1 MRRVCLL
8 LMLLSGCA
16 AAPVPPPTPT
26 VLCQV
31 PAGLLA
37 NRPQPSRPQGDYQ
50 QRDVAQYLIAL
61 HQWGTQGW
69 ARVAAVKQWVN
80 THCE

>member
-1 MRRVCLL
+1 MHRLCLL

-37 NRPQPSRPQGDYQ
+37 TQPPPQRPQGNYQ
-50 QRDVAQYLIAL
+50 QREVAHYLVAL
-61 HQWGTQGW
+61 HQWGKQGW
-69 ARVAAVKQWVN
+69 ARLIAVKQW
-80 THCE
+80 TQQHCE